1 MKNLGTCVAVVA
13 RCAALGAAAL
23 LMLPVASALAQPAY
37 PAKAVRFVVGFP
49 PGGTNDIVARALGQK
64 LTEQMGQQFIIENR
78 AGANTAI
85 ASEMFVKTAAPDG
98 YTIMLNAPGHA
109 TNPSLMKL
117 KFDPIRDFSF
127 ITVAAESQNLLVT
140 HPSFPPRTVKEMIAF
155 SKSRPSGEINYG
167 SSGVGTTVHLSAAL
181 FEHMTG
187 VKWTH
192 IPYKGAGPALI
203 DMLGGQFSLYF
214 GNVPSVI
221 GYARQGRL
229 RGIAVS
235 GSKRSSAAPDMP
247 TIAESGVPGY
257 EVTTWY
263 GVSAP
268 AKTPRPIIDR
278 LHSEIVRA
286 LRSPDFSARLKD
298 QGADPIGITP
308 EQTTTYVQN
317 EINKWAK
324 VIKAAGIKGE

>member
-1 MKNLGTCVAVVA
+1 MKISIKIKYLCVFVVL
-13 RCAALGAAAL
+13 LGAAAQAQNY
-23 LMLPVASALAQPAY
+23 PVKPI
-37 PAKAVRFVVGFP
+37 RFVVGFP
-49 PGGTNDIVARALGQK
+49 PGGTNDLVARALGQK
-64 LTEQMGQQFIIENR
+64 LTEQMGVQFVIENR
-78 AGANTAI
+78 GGANTAI
-85 ASEMFVKTAAPDG
+85 ASEMFAKTAAPDG

-109 TNPSLMKL
+109 TNPSMMKL
-117 KFDPIRDFSF
+117 NFDSIRDFAF
-127 ITVAAESQNLLVT
+127 ITVAAESQNLLVL
-140 HPSFPPRTVKEMIAF
+140 HPSFPPRSVKELIAF
-155 SKSRPSGEINYG
+155 SKARPGQINYG
-167 SSGVGTTVHLSAAL
+167 SSGVGTTVHLSGAL
-181 FEHMTG
+181 FEYMTG
-187 VKWTH
+187 VKWVH

-235 GSKRSSAAPDMP
+235 GAQRAPSIPEMP

-278 LHSEIVRA
+278 LHSEIVKA
-286 LRSPDFSARLKD
+286 LKSADLNARLKD
-298 QGADPIGITP
+298 QGAEPKGTTP
-308 EQTTTYVQN
+308 EQTTAYVQN
-317 EINKWAK
+317 EIDKWAK
-324 VIKAAGIKGE
+324 VIKAAGLKGE

>member
-1 MKNLGTCVAVVA
+1 MKISFKSKYLGVFVVL
-13 RCAALGAAAL
+13 LGAAAQAQNY
-23 LMLPVASALAQPAY
+23 PVKPI
-37 PAKAVRFVVGFP
+37 RFVVGFP
-49 PGGTNDIVARALGQK
+49 PGGTNDLVARALGQK
-64 LTEQMGQQFIIENR
+64 LTEQMGVQFVIENR
-78 AGANTAI
+78 GGANTAI
-85 ASEMFVKTAAPDG
+85 ASEMFAKTAAPDG

-109 TNPSLMKL
+109 TNPSMMKL
-117 KFDPIRDFSF
+117 NFDSIRDFAF
-127 ITVAAESQNLLVT
+127 VTVAAESQNLLVL
-140 HPSFPPRTVKEMIAF
+140 HPSFPPRSVKELIAF
-155 SKSRPSGEINYG
+155 SKARPGQINYG
-167 SSGVGTTVHLSAAL
+167 SSGVGTTVHLSGAL
-181 FEHMTG
+181 FEYMTG
-187 VKWTH
+187 VKWVH

-235 GSKRSSAAPDMP
+235 GAQRAPSIPEMP

-278 LHSEIVRA
+278 LHSEIVKA
-286 LRSPDFSARLKD
+286 LKSADLNARLKD
-298 QGADPIGITP
+298 QGAEPKGTTP
-308 EQTTTYVQN
+308 EQTTAYVQN
-317 EINKWAK
+317 EIDKWAK
-324 VIKAAGIKGE
+324 VIKAAGLKGE

>member
-1 MKNLGTCVAVVA
+1 MKKYFKYMMLSC
-13 RCAALGAAAL
+13 AL
-23 LMLPVASALAQPAY
+23 LFTSALTQAQAY
-37 PAKAVRFVVGFP
+37 PVKPIRFVVGFP

-78 AGANTAI
+78 GGANSAI
-85 ASEMFVKTAAPDG
+85 ASEMFAKTAAPDG

-117 KFDPIRDFSF
+117 NFDSIRDFAF

-155 SKSRPSGEINYG
+155 SKARPPGEINYG
-167 SSGVGTTVHLSAAL
+167 SSGIGTTVHLSAAL
-181 FEHMTG
+181 FEYMTG

-221 GYARQGRL
+221 GYARTGRL

-235 GSKRSSAAPDMP
+235 GAKRSSAAPDMP

-268 AKTPRPIIDR
+268 AKTPRPIIDK

-286 LRSPDFSARLKD
+286 LKSPDFSTRLKD

-308 EQTTTYVQN
+308 EQTAAYVQN

>member
-1 MKNLGTCVAVVA
+1 MNLSFKNKYLHTLL
-13 RCAALGAAAL
+13 AASL
-23 LMLPVASALAQPAY
+23 LAPVFVQAQNY
-37 PAKAVRFVVGFP
+37 PVKAIRFVVGFP

-78 AGANTAI
+78 GGANTAI
-85 ASEMFVKTAAPDG
+85 ASEMFAKTAAPDG

-109 TNPSLMKL
+109 TNPSMMKL
-117 KFDPIRDFSF
+117 NFDSIRDFAF
-127 ITVAAESQNLLVT
+127 ITVAAESQNLLVL
-140 HPSFPPRTVKEMIAF
+140 HPSFPPRSVKELIAF
-155 SKSRPSGEINYG
+155 SKARPGQINYG

-181 FEHMTG
+181 FEYMTG
-187 VKWTH
+187 VKWVH
-192 IPYKGAGPALI
+192 IPYKGAGPAQV
-203 DMLGGQFSLYF
+203 DMLSGQFSLYF
-214 GNVPSVI
+214 GNLPSVI
-221 GYARQGRL
+221 GFARQGRL

-235 GSKRSSAAPDMP
+235 GAKRSPAAPEMP

-268 AKTPRPIIDR
+268 AKTPRAIVDR
-278 LHSEIVRA
+278 LHSEILRA
-286 LRSPDFSARLKD
+286 LKSPDLNARLKD
-298 QGADPIGITP
+298 QGAEPNGNSP
-308 EQTTTYVQN
+308 EEATAYVQN

>member
-1 MKNLGTCVAVVA
+1 MATTT
-13 RCAALGAAAL
+13 
-23 LMLPVASALAQPAY
+23 LAHAQGY
-37 PAKAVRFVVGFP
+37 PAKPIRFIVGFP

-78 AGANTAI
+78 GGVNSAI
-85 ASEMFVKTAAPDG
+85 ASEMFAKTAAPDG

-117 KFDPIRDFSF
+117 NFDSIRDFAF

-155 SKSRPSGEINYG
+155 SKARPPGEINYG
-167 SSGVGTTVHLSAAL
+167 SSGIGTTVHLSAAL
-181 FEHMTG
+181 FEYMTG

-221 GYARQGRL
+221 GYARTGRL

-235 GSKRSSAAPDMP
+235 GAKRSSAAPDMP

-268 AKTPRPIIDR
+268 AKTPRPIIDK

-286 LRSPDFSARLKD
+286 LKSPDFSTRLKD

-308 EQTTTYVQN
+308 EQTAAYVQN